1 MKTIDSDHKEYIKI
15 MRRIAPEDRL
25 RKCFELNELA
35 KGLFMAG
42 LKNRFPDYSDKELKK
57 IYLKRISKCHNW
69 NY

>member
-25 RKCFELNELA
+25 RKCFELNELT
-35 KGLFMAG
+35 KGLFMAR

-57 IYLKRISKCHNW
+57 IYLKRISKCHKW